1 MKAKRDMALQLAK
14 EKASLTTAVRTKQQQ
29 MRRLA
34 MKVNSGADLGVVK
47 QVTRLR

>member
-34 MKVNSGADLGVVK
+34 MRVNFISKTV
-47 QVTRLR
+47 